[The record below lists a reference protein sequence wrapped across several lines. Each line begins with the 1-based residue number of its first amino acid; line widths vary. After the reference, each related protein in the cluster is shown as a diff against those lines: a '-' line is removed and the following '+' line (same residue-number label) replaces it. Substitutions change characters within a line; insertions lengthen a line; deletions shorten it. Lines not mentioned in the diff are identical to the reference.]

1 MLCNENCRM
10 GDPANHLILSIVVSG
25 VSLNQKGTLPG
36 RRFTHTRAAGAR
48 KPKFLI
54 SSGEP
59 TEIIAD
65 VIAAQDFPHRKL
77 LTTNITLII
86 DSIRRRAA
94 AIGLDL
100 TPAFSRVRATRAP
113 PS

>member
-25 VSLNQKGTLPG
+25 VPLNQKGMLPG
-36 RRFTHTRAAGAR
+36 RSVYAHPCCGR
-48 KPKFLI
+48 PKTEFLI

-86 DSIRRRAA
+86 DSIRRRSAS
-94 AIGLDL
+94 I
-100 TPAFSRVRATRAP
+100 
-113 PS
+113 